1 MSPCCQHTRGRACTR
16 ADAKKRAGADAERT
30 AAGAK
35 ARRTVGD
42 AARGIRG
49 ARGKGGQVTRLLTPG
64 EVLSVLRIERKKLY
78 RLIQSGQLRARRV
91 GRELRFTEEDV
102 AQFITGARIPIVGR
116 VARKGKT
123 NERQALHLVRRSVR

>member
-1 MSPCCQHTRGRACTR
+1 M
-16 ADAKKRAGADAERT
+16 
-30 AAGAK
+30 
-35 ARRTVGD
+35 
-42 AARGIRG
+42 
-49 ARGKGGQVTRLLTPG
+49 TRLLTPG

-102 AQFITGARIPIVGR
+102 EQFITGARIPIVGR
-116 VARKGKT
+116 VARKGQA